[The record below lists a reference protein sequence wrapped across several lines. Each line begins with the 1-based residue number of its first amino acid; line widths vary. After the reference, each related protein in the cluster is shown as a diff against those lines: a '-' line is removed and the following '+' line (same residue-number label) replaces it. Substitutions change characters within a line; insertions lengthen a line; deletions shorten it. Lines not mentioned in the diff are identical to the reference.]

1 MNLFALPIKTEGVSN
16 TTIRK
21 YSSLSIPTNSMIPK
35 DKRLML
41 QILCHFCLNV
51 ENMELKQN
59 IESEVITKNGKDY
72 LHVKSVRVHMKL
84 AKLQI
89 NFDSRTGSKEVNDE
103 INKVVNQQWRDI
115 YKEIKPDLE
124 QNIAEVIKSMIG
136 PLFDNIPYQ
145 DFFL

>member
-1 MNLFALPIKTEGVSN
+1 
-16 TTIRK
+16 
-21 YSSLSIPTNSMIPK
+21 MIPK